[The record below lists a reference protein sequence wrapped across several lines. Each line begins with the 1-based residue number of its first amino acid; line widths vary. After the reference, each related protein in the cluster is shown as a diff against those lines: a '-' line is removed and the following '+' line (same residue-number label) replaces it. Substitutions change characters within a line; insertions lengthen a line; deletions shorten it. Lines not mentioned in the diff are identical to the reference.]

1 MGLRVLPPL
10 LFGPGHAYGVPYTG
24 TGTEASVSA
33 MKPADLAKFH
43 EAWYKPNNAT
53 LVVVGDTT
61 LAEVQPAI
69 AHAFAN
75 WKQGN
80 TPVKNI
86 SAVSLPNQP
95 QIYLID
101 RPGSEQ
107 SVILTGLIAPPKA
120 SATDVPLQ
128 VMNTILG
135 NFGGRLNMN
144 LREDKHYSYGA
155 GSILLGARAQRP
167 FIAYAP
173 VQTDKTKESLAEM
186 AKEFQGIAGP
196 RQIMG
201 PELADAQANQTLAMP
216 GERETMEQVG
226 RSVTNLI
233 QYGLPDD
240 YYQAFAT
247 KVMALRQADVEDAA
261 KSLIRRSRWCG

>member
-1 MGLRVLPPL
+1 
-10 LFGPGHAYGVPYTG
+10 
-24 TGTEASVSA
+24 

-61 LAEVQPAI
+61 LAEIQPAI
-69 AHAFAN
+69 ARAFAN
-75 WKQGN
+75 WELGK
-80 TPVKNI
+80 TPVKNVA
-86 SAVSLPNQP
+86 AVSLPNHP

-120 SATDVPLQ
+120 SSTDVPLE
-128 VMNTILG
+128 VMNGILG

-155 GSILLGARAQRP
+155 GTVLLGARAQRP
-167 FIAYAP
+167 FLAYAP

-186 AKEFQGIAGP
+186 AKEFQGMAGSLP
-196 RQIMG
+196 ITAN
-201 PELADAQANQTLAMP
+201 ELSDAQANQTLTMA
-216 GERETMEQVG
+216 GERETMGQLG
-226 RSVTNLI
+226 NSVTRLI
-233 QYGLPDD
+233 QFGLPDD

-261 KSLIRRSRWCG
+261 KSLIRPEQMVWVIVGDRAKIEGGIRELKLGELRILDADGRKN